1 MAEINGNTVTE
12 IKMVEPEPEPHK
24 SCIFGELVKE
34 LATNPSVDAAKLEA
48 IINMQKDNKER
59 EAQVAFNAAMSRVQ
73 QLMPVVPT
81 DKNNTQTHSK
91 YASYEQLLKYT
102 KHIYTAD
109 GFSLSFYEE
118 KADIEGEIRISVDIM
133 HEAGYSKKRYADIP
147 FDNKGLQ
154 GKLNKT
160 RPHAKGSSFSYGRSY
175 LMKMI
180 WNISTGDGDDGNDAG
195 KKATEKQLKDISE
208 KQKKNNISNKDF
220 TNRLYRKYGITEPEM
235 LFEYQAEDLIKTLCS
250 MIKKNK
256 ERT

>member
-1 MAEINGNTVTE
+1 MADTNGNTAIETV
-12 IKMVEPEPEPHK
+12 KSEPQPHK
-24 SCIFGELVKE
+24 GCIFGELVKE

-59 EAQVAFNAAMSRVQ
+59 EGRVAFNVAMAHVQ

-102 KHIYTAD
+102 KHIYTAR

-118 KADIEGEIRISVDIM
+118 KADVEGEIRISVDVM
-133 HEAGYSKKRYADIP
+133 HEAGYSKKRYVDIP

-160 RPHAKGSSFSYGRSY
+160 GPHAKGSSFSYGRSY

-180 WNISTGDGDDGNDAG
+180 WNIPTGDGDDGNDAS
-195 KKATEKQLKDISE
+195 KNSTKEQLEDIS
-208 KQKKNNISNKDF
+208 KLQKTINVSNKDF
-220 TNRLYRKYGITEPEM
+220 ANRLYRKYSVRKAEL
-235 LFEYQAEDLIKTLCS
+235 LFEYQAEDLIKTLRS
-250 MIKKNK
+250 MIEKNG
-256 ERT
+256 EGV

>member
-1 MAEINGNTVTE
+1 MADTNGNTAIETV
-12 IKMVEPEPEPHK
+12 KSEPQPHK
-24 SCIFGELVKE
+24 GCIFGELVKE

-59 EAQVAFNAAMSRVQ
+59 EGRVAFNVAMAHVQ

-102 KHIYTAD
+102 KHIYTAR

-118 KADIEGEIRISVDIM
+118 EADVEGEIRISVDVM
-133 HEAGYSKKRYADIP
+133 HEAGYSKKRYVDIP

-160 RPHAKGSSFSYGRSY
+160 GPHAKGSSFSYGRSY

-180 WNISTGDGDDGNDAG
+180 WNIPTGDGDDGNGAG
-195 KKATEKQLKDISE
+195 KKISKEQIKLIEAEQKRAGLSAGEFKKRLK
-208 KQKKNNISNKDF
+208 KKFGVNVSAD
-220 TNRLYRKYGITEPEM
+220 
-235 LFEYQAEDLIKTLCS
+235 LFEWQGSELLRALKAIK
-250 MIKKNK
+250 
-256 ERT
+256 